1 MAEHHVRPEDF
12 EYISQLLRSRSGQVL
27 EAGKEYLVRSRLAP
41 LVERHH
47 LADLHQLVQRLRSG
61 GHTRLEIEVLEAM
74 AITETSFFRDVHPFE
89 TLRLQVLPRLIASR
103 RLERRL
109 AVWCAASSSGQE
121 PYSVAMLLKEYFP
134 ELDGWT
140 VDLTATDLSLEMLER
155 SRAGRYS
162 QIEANRGLSPEMR
175 EKWFQRHGKE
185 WQIDERIRRLVN
197 FRQLNLAQPWP
208 ITSRWDVILMR
219 NVMIYFD
226 VELKKQILS
235 RVSRSLQPDG
245 YLLLGGA
252 ETTLNLDDS
261 FQRVEGWPSSF
272 YRRTGFQPVT

>member
-1 MAEHHVRPEDF
+1 MADHHVRPEDF
-12 EYISQLLRSRSGQVL
+12 EFISQFLRTRSGQVL
-27 EAGKEYLVRSRLAP
+27 EPGKEYLVRSRLAP
-41 LVERHH
+41 LAERHH
-47 LADLHQLVQRLRSG
+47 LADLHQLVQRLRTG
-61 GHTRLEIEVLEAM
+61 VHARLEIEVVEAM
-74 AITETSFFRDVHPFE
+74 AVTETSFFRDVHPFE
-89 TLRLQVLPRLIASR
+89 TLRLEVLPRLIANR
-103 RLERRL
+103 RPERRL
-109 AVWCAASSSGQE
+109 AIWCAASSSGQE

-134 ELDGWT
+134 ELEGWS
-140 VDLTATDLSLEMLER
+140 VDLTATDMSQEMLER

-162 QIEANRGLSPEMR
+162 QIEANRGLSVAMR

-185 WQIDERIRRLVN
+185 WQIDERIRRMVT

-208 ITSRWDVILMR
+208 ITSRWDLILMR

-261 FQRVEGWPSSF
+261 FQRVEGWTSSV